1 MVKSRSPLMS
11 FHSTLTQTFSP
22 GSHSFQNAPRA
33 FPLTCWGSCRAQ
45 RPDGT
50 LPRKAGLRPRLL
62 RFSGPHTSWV
72 V

>member
-1 MVKSRSPLMS
+1 MS
-11 FHSTLTQTFSP
+11 FHSTLTQTFSL
-22 GSHSFQNAPRA
+22 GRGSFQNTSRA
-33 FPLTCWGSCRAQ
+33 FLLTYWGNLCVRQ
-45 RPDGT
+45 PEGM